1 MYGAAASNGAN
12 EIVLVGGSPD
22 MVISNRYSDVLR
34 ARFGTGTLRLPS
46 ELPAV
51 LFASSTW
58 RAEYAGTVSMLHG
71 VRLARGGKCE
81 LRVMEGDLSLAI
93 NSTSLL
99 HNVAAGPNGAPS
111 TAQLPC
117 KEGFNALDL
126 SPFNLQI
133 SAGQYVVMAFSDGAV
148 PVLVQVDNK
157 ENMRT
162 HAVWTAEAH
171 PKSTAPSIPHAF
183 TLLPRSLLLSMRFSV
198 RASLTPAS
206 LRASS
211 FWTYD
216 FAPPATAPGVVDF
229 RYNSPDSS
237 ASAGGAQWFPHTL
250 SGRTSL
256 GAARWAGAGFFNS
269 TSFTPFMPTG
279 LNIGLQSMRS
289 QNVIQPQRMV
299 PPFANSPLQMVG
311 LVFWVRLFENVNKA
325 RGVSDGGDGS
335 TPLLYMSAAD
345 GTSVLRVFTRRP
357 TPFSRLIAAEITH
370 ASGTNVCTT
379 PLNNMPL
386 HDWTQVYV
394 ILTTTSVIRMYLNGV
409 LQGSTE
415 CAFFAPLVPRS
426 VALIGQG
433 LSASDGGF
441 QGSLSDVSMH
451 YRWTTEEI
459 AFAAPAY
466 PVSAPSA
473 LTLVKL
479 PQPSPQWRRKSAA
492 VGFRNQLYLY
502 GGVDNTNTKIRY
514 LYSVDF
520 TAETCALARGNG
532 AAGSG
537 SLRPTLE
544 FGVPQATTQ
553 LLRNAPLQRSMDI
566 RQRDLSFSL
575 WAKLDTTDFTE
586 PLGLFAFGAPTNINA
601 AANTLYVAPGGY
613 LTWLS
618 RESGSPAMASIALPA
633 ADLLGKWFHL
643 SGSMRSSAGAT
654 GASLALYMNGVQ
666 LATSPAGSPTEFLDG
681 DGMTACASKP
691 PLGAWEADGSLS
703 GAAAFV
709 RGQLLTGLLHRCAC
723 ELCVKQMDEKAC
735 FAHTS
740 HYCFCVPFLCCR
752 RRQHSQSVTH
762 ADPGF
767 VLQCCP
773 CTCAVRRLLTPLF
786 SFCLP
791 DFLGLF
797 SSVPVPGFSHSR
809 RQRRSYYLPV
819 APSQFSEWWFAPICR
834 DVGQHVRPRSKLWLG
849 FR

>member
-1 MYGAAASNGAN
+1 
-12 EIVLVGGSPD
+12 
-22 MVISNRYSDVLR
+22 
-34 ARFGTGTLRLPS
+34 
-46 ELPAV
+46 
-51 LFASSTW
+51 
-58 RAEYAGTVSMLHG
+58 
-71 VRLARGGKCE
+71 
-81 LRVMEGDLSLAI
+81 
-93 NSTSLL
+93 
-99 HNVAAGPNGAPS
+99 
-111 TAQLPC
+111 
-117 KEGFNALDL
+117 
-126 SPFNLQI
+126 
-133 SAGQYVVMAFSDGAV
+133 
-148 PVLVQVDNK
+148 
-157 ENMRT
+157 
-162 HAVWTAEAH
+162 
-171 PKSTAPSIPHAF
+171 
-183 TLLPRSLLLSMRFSV
+183 MRFSV

-216 FAPPATAPGVVDF
+216 FAPPAKAPGVVDF
-229 RYNSPDSS
+229 RYGSE
-237 ASAGGAQWFPHTL
+237 ASTGGAQWFSHAF
-250 SGRTSL
+250 SGRSSL
-256 GAARWAGAGFFNS
+256 GAARWSGAGYFNS

-279 LNIGLQSMRS
+279 LNIGLQSLRS

-357 TPFSRLIAAEITH
+357 TTFSRLIAAEITD

-386 HDWTQVYV
+386 HDWTQVYI
-394 ILTTTSVIRMYLNGV
+394 ILTTTPVIQMYLNGV

-451 YRWTTEEI
+451 YGWTSEEI

-466 PVSAPSA
+466 PLSAPSA

-479 PQPSPQWRRKSAA
+479 SQPSPQWRRKSAA
-492 VGFRNQLYLY
+492 IGFRNQLYLY

-520 TAETCALARGNG
+520 TAETCALARVKG
-532 AAGSG
+532 AATG

-544 FGVPQATTQ
+544 FAAPQATTQ
-553 LLRNAPLQRSMDI
+553 PLRNAPSQRSMDI

-575 WAKLDTTDFTE
+575 WAKLATTDFTQ
-586 PLGLFAFGAPTNINA
+586 PLGLFAFGVPTSTNA
-601 AANTLYVAPGGY
+601 AANALYVTPGGY

-618 RESGSPAMASIALPA
+618 REGGSAAAASTALPA
-633 ADLLGKWFHL
+633 ADLQGKWFHL
-643 SGSMRSSAGAT
+643 SGSMRSSAGET
-654 GASLALYMNGVQ
+654 GASLALYMNGVE
-666 LATSPAGSPTEFLDG
+666 LATSPSGSPTEFLDG
-681 DGMTACASKP
+681 DGLIACASKP

-709 RGQLLTGLLHRCAC
+709 RGQLRTGILHRCAC
-723 ELCVKQMDEKAC
+723 EICVKQMDEKAC

-740 HYCFCVPFLCCR
+740 HSCFCVPFLCCR
-752 RRQHSQSVTH
+752 RRQQSQSVTRRPWLCS
-762 ADPGF
+762 A
-767 VLQCCP
+767 VQSMCLCC
-773 CTCAVRRLLTPLF
+773 
-786 SFCLP
+786 
-791 DFLGLF
+791 
-797 SSVPVPGFSHSR
+797 
-809 RQRRSYYLPV
+809 
-819 APSQFSEWWFAPICR
+819 
-834 DVGQHVRPRSKLWLG
+834 LW
-849 FR
+849 